1 MKIRRA
7 KTNDLK
13 WIHKMLNENYEFRN
27 EDKGEE
33 EYPMLWVK
41 GVIESKKGN
50 IVLIMEENEEAIGF
64 LIIHIIL
71 GANDAIINNLYIKPE
86 YRRKGF
92 ALSLLKEGERIAKV
106 MGCKFVAASINN
118 RNKNSQKF
126 FSISKYRKANQ
137 FIVYWKWLNKE

>member
-7 KTNDLK
+7 EINDLK

-33 EYPMLWVK
+33 EYPISWVK

-50 IVLIMEENEEAIGF
+50 IVLVMEENKEVIGF

-106 MGCKFVAASINN
+106 MGCKFAAAAINN
-118 RNKNSQKF
+118 KNENSQQF
-126 FSISKYRKANQ
+126 FSTSKYRKSNQ
-137 FIVYWKWLNKE
+137 FIVYWKWLDKE